1 MENAPQAA
9 AQTKPDRSGTMRLV
23 VPVVG
28 FILLAIG
35 LVVLG
40 SRAAQLLSLLAFWA
54 LAALGVFGFAVFVFG
69 LLRLSGERQRRVSL
83 ENAALTQANA
93 ALTQR
98 NATLDAAKRDAD
110 AILGAMPSSVLTI
123 DSEFRIVGRSTRE
136 LDNVLRSGEL
146 RDENFLSVLRRLLP
160 EASFE
165 TARAYLGRI
174 FDPATDAAGLAA
186 PSPLGNVEVIVTTA
200 SGAKQLRTL
209 SFIVRRTGETG
220 PDARAL
226 IWIEDTTERVQ
237 RERREREADAAKAKQ
252 FDLLT
257 GILHVEPEA
266 LDGFVR
272 GAAER
277 LRSIDEALRAGDAP
291 LGSGQSEVFR
301 QRLETI
307 LQHIDAIKASAASLQ
322 LGYFEGRAA
331 DYEAK
336 IAELKSRDTLRGDD
350 FLSLVMEQSAFR
362 AELDDLQALR
372 ARLVEPA
379 EDHPSPSVVPAQ
391 TPTQTP
397 APAPDDALIDLGAAV
412 AQLANERAR
421 ELGKQVSVNASG
433 LDSQTLSPERRALV
447 KDVLLE
453 LTRNA
458 VDHGI
463 EDPSVREASGKPRAG
478 TIEIAPAKASAP
490 GTFGLTFRDDGRG
503 LDTAAIREK
512 AVAAGL
518 VDPKRAPS
526 LDESQVA
533 GFMFSPALGTG
544 LSTVK
549 RRVVDDCGGS
559 ISVDSENGSF
569 SEFSFELPP
578 G

>member
-1 MENAPQAA
+1 MENAPPTA
-9 AQTKPDRSGTMRLV
+9 AQAKLDRSALMALA
-23 VPVVG
+23 VPVGG
-28 FILLAIG
+28 FIVLAVA
-35 LVVLG
+35 LVVLAT
-40 SRAAQLLSLLAFWA
+40 RAAQMLSVGAFWA
-54 LAALGVFGFAVFVFG
+54 LMGLGVFGFAVFLFG
-69 LLRLSGERQRRVSL
+69 LSRLSGERQLRLSL
-83 ENAALTQANA
+83 ENAKLTQANA
-93 ALTQR
+93 DLTQR
-98 NATLDAAKRDAD
+98 NATLDAAKRETDT
-110 AILGAMPSSVLTI
+110 ILGAMPASVLTI
-123 DSEFRIVGRSTRE
+123 DSEYRIGGRYTRE
-136 LDNVLRSGEL
+136 LDSVLRSGAL
-146 RDENFLSVLRRLLP
+146 GDENFLSILRGLLP

-165 TARAYLGRI
+165 VARTYLATF
-174 FDPATDAAGLAA
+174 FDPAANGGDPAGPNPLA
-186 PSPLGNVEVIVTTA
+186 NVEVIVTTP

-209 SFIVRRTGETG
+209 SFVVRRAAEAGA
-220 PDARAL
+220 DAHAL
-226 IWIEDTTERVQ
+226 IWIEDTTGRVQ
-237 RERREREADAAKAKQ
+237 RERRERELDAVKAKQ

-266 LDGFVR
+266 LDAFVR
-272 GAAER
+272 GATER

-291 LGSGQSEVFR
+291 LGSGQSALFR

-307 LQHIDAIKASAASLQ
+307 LQHIDAIKSSAGALR
-322 LGYFEGRAA
+322 LGYFEARAT
-331 DYEAK
+331 DYEVK
-336 IAELKSRDTLRGDD
+336 IAELKTRDALRGDD
-350 FLSLVMEQSAFR
+350 FLALVMEQSAFR
-362 AELDDLQALR
+362 AELDDLQAVR
-372 ARLVEPA
+372 TRLTEPVEDSTA
-379 EDHPSPSVVPAQ
+379 SSVAPSQAPR
-391 TPTQTP
+391 QTP
-397 APAPDDALIDLGAAV
+397 ASDDSAIDLGAAV
-412 AQLANERAR
+412 SQLANERAR
-421 ELGKQVSVNASG
+421 ELGKQVVVSASG

-478 TIEIAPAKASAP
+478 TIAIAPANASAA
-490 GTFGLTFRDDGRG
+490 GAFGLTFRDDGRG

-518 VDPKRAPS
+518 IDARRAS
-526 LDESQVA
+526 SIDDSEVA